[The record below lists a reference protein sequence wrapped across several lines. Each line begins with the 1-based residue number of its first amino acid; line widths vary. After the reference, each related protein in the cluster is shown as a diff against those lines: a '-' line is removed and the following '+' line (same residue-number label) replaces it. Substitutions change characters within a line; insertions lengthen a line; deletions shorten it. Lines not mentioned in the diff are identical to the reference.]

1 MTRSRFTGRTAVV
14 TGAASGIGREV
25 VRMLLDEGAFVV
37 AADRDLAGIPDGA
50 MPVRADVSIEADV
63 AGLVAATVAERGRL
77 DVMCNNAG
85 VGSTADVVSCSV
97 EEWDRVFA
105 VNVRGVFLGCKHAAT
120 QMLAQDGGG
129 VIVNT
134 ASVAGLVGLRD
145 RAAYCASKGAVISL
159 TKQVAVQYASRGV
172 RCNCVCP
179 GTVDTPWVGRLL
191 DAAPDAAEA
200 RRALVARQPLGRL
213 GTAAEVAEAICYL
226 ASEAAAFAT
235 GTALVL
241 DGGIAAG

>member
-1 MTRSRFTGRTAVV
+1 MSGSRFTGRTAIV
-14 TGAASGIGREV
+14 TGAASGIGCEV
-25 VRMLLDEGAFVV
+25 ARILLDEGAFVV
-37 AADRDLAGIPDGA
+37 AADRDPSGVPDGA
-50 MPVRADVSIEADV
+50 MAMHADVSSEADV
-63 AGLVAATVAERGRL
+63 AALVAAAVEQRGRL

-97 EEWDRVFA
+97 EEWERVFA
-105 VNVRGVFLGCKHAAT
+105 VNVRGVFLGCKHAAA
-120 QMLAQDGGG
+120 QMLTQEGGG

-172 RCNCVCP
+172 RCSCVCP

-191 DAAPDAAEA
+191 DAAPDADEA

-226 ASEAAAFAT
+226 ASDAAAFAT